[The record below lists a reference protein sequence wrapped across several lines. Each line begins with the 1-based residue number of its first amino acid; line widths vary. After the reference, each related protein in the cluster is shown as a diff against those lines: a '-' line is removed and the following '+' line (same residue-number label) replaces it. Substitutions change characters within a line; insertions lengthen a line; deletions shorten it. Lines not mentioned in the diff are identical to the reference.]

1 MPDFS
6 AKSQRELATCH
17 ISLQFLFR
25 KVVEEFDCA
34 VLEGYRSLG
43 RQQKLFDAKPQR
55 TKLRPGKSRHNRNP
69 SLAVDVVP
77 YPVDWDDLERFYY
90 FAGYVKGIA
99 QGLGIKIRWG
109 GDWSMDNDFKDQT
122 FNDLTHYELEI

>member
-1 MPDFS
+1 
-6 AKSQRELATCH
+6 
-17 ISLQFLFR
+17 
-25 KVVEEFDCA
+25 VEEFDCS

-43 RQQKLFDAKPQR
+43 RQQKLFDADPQR

-77 YPVDWDDLERFYY
+77 YPIDWDDLERFYY
-90 FAGYVKGIA
+90 FAGYVKGVA
-99 QGLGIKIRWG
+99 QGLGIGIRWG

-122 FNDLTHYELEI
+122 FNDFTHYELDL